1 MATVIEQI
9 TQNMAIID
17 IAKELKVQRN
27 AVYQSINGGG
37 SRKIRVHIAVK
48 LGKKPSELWTDN
60 DHESIK
66 LDNALYFMQVGYYE
80 QESVQS

>member
-9 TQNMAIID
+9 TQNQAIIEL
-17 IAKELKVQRN
+17 AKELKVQRN

-48 LGKKPSELWTDN
+48 LNKKPSQLWQQN
-60 DHESIK
+60 DKESIA
-66 LDNALYFMQVGYYE
+66 LDDALYFMQVGFYE
-80 QESVQS
+80 